1 MKHSHSKGI
10 VFFMKIFLFV
20 FQQFIF
26 GLVGLTLTQSVFA
39 QNADVLVF
47 KHFYKLP
54 VGSQGLEMTD
64 ALRSAHGKERKIVGY
79 MVQQERP
86 HLGRFLL
93 SPRPVQMSEHAD
105 GEADDLPAA
114 LVTVY
119 LDASQSDWAVPY
131 TRGLISL
138 TGTIEVG
145 RLEETDGRVS
155 WVRMRVTPE
164 ATRGMSPSELS
175 QYFHS
180 LQHKH

>member
-1 MKHSHSKGI
+1 
-10 VFFMKIFLFV
+10 MKIP
-20 FQQFIF
+20 IS
-26 GLVGLTLTQSVFA
+26 TLRHLMLWVLGVALSQPVLS
-39 QNADVLVF
+39 QNSEILAF
-47 KHFYKLP
+47 KSFYKLP

-64 ALRSAHGKERKIVGY
+64 ALLSAHGKERKIVGY

-119 LDASQSDWAVPY
+119 LDASQSDWAVPH
-131 TRGLISL
+131 TRGRISL
-138 TGTIEVG
+138 TGTVEVG

-155 WVRMRVTPE
+155 WVRMRVSPQ
-164 ATRGMSPSELS
+164 ATRGMNPSELA

>member
-1 MKHSHSKGI
+1 MSLINSAFRYFMLWILGI
-10 VFFMKIFLFV
+10 SFS
-20 FQQFIF
+20 
-26 GLVGLTLTQSVFA
+26 QSVLA
-39 QNADVLVF
+39 QNFEILAF
-47 KHFYKLP
+47 KNFYKFP

-64 ALRSAHGKERKIVGY
+64 DLRSAHGKERKIVGY

-119 LDASQSDWAVPY
+119 VDASQSDWAIPY
-131 TRGLISL
+131 TKGLISL

-164 ATRGMSPSELS
+164 ATRGMNPFELA